1 MGLFDDLKQM
11 FSGADAGDLASLAA
25 KNPELVAAAAGL
37 LSSRARTG
45 GLDGLMDAFRSEGM
59 GDTVSSWLGSGA
71 NQAVTADQVKKAIG
85 DDSLSEFA
93 SKAGLSAADAGPA
106 LAAMLPSLVDKLSP
120 EGKMPEPGS
129 LEGAVAALFGKAN

>member
-1 MGLFDDLKQM
+1 MGD
-11 FSGADAGDLASLAA
+11 ASLA
-25 KNPELVAAAAGL
+25 
-37 LSSRARTG
+37 
-45 GLDGLMDAFRSEGM
+45 
-59 GDTVSSWLGSGA
+59 
-71 NQAVTADQVKKAIG
+71 
-85 DDSLSEFA
+85 EFA